1 MRVKTRGLEDRLMA
15 QRLLL
20 LGLEEATA
28 SQLAEVI
35 PAEKYEV
42 MIIPGAGT
50 SQALGELDTLRPSV
64 ICLPADPAVAAPLMH
79 AIRTRMA
86 LAKIVLVSNKPN
98 PDEWRNAM
106 REGASDY
113 FGPPFL
119 PGQVDWILNSASSSL
134 PMGAYLTG
142 QA

>member
-1 MRVKTRGLEDRLMA
+1 MA

-35 PAEKYEV
+35 PADKYEV
-42 MIIPGAGT
+42 MIIPGAAA
-50 SQALGELDTLRPSV
+50 SQWLGKLDTLRPSV
-64 ICLPADPAVAAPLMH
+64 ICLPADPSAAAPLMQ
-79 AIRTRMA
+79 AIRTRLA
-86 LAKIVLVSNKPN
+86 LAKMVLVSNNPN
-98 PDEWRNAM
+98 PEEWRNAM

-134 PMGAYLTG
+134 PMGSYLTA